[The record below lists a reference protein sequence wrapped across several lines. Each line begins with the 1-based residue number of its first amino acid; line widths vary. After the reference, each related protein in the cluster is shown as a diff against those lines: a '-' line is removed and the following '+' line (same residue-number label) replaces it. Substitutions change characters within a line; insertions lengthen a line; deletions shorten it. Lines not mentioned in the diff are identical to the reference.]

1 MLPHYIPPGVCSAV
15 LFVSLLVM
23 RSVRS
28 LQRHAELTPKLNDFS
43 VLWWPIINH
52 GCKIV
57 TSQVS
62 HSFHINWFLALFLV
76 KKHFTDLSPLGYHCG
91 FMDFSFLNWNTIL
104 YNHSFWCSN
113 YPQIWPGQWELSCWH
128 LFITLA
134 FWPNKTPQDHFFNNS
149 HFLLLRNGS
158 VRNQTMA
165 LGTLMLLGVAPV
177 RPLQWMKPSI
187 F

>member
-1 MLPHYIPPGVCSAV
+1 
-15 LFVSLLVM
+15 M

-28 LQRHAELTPKLNDFS
+28 LQQDAELTPKLNDFS

-62 HSFHINWFLALFLV
+62 HSFHINWFLALLFG
-76 KKHFTDLSPLGYHCG
+76 KEAFHWPLPFGISLWIYG
-91 FMDFSFLNWNTIL
+91 FFFFKLKYNPL
-104 YNHSFWCSN
+104 NHSFWCSN
-113 YPQIWPGQWELSCWH
+113 YPQTWPGQWELSCWH

-177 RPLQWMKPSI
+177 RPLQWIKPSI